1 VWCDAAQQY
10 LNAGLVDEMQ
20 LHLAPTLLGDGER
33 LFDTVHDLHGLAL
46 VETVAAKKVTHL
58 DSPENKSDAHLP
70 TLRSPA
76 IFARLQPDDSSFA
89 RAT

>member
-46 VETVAAKKVTHL
+46 GDGRGEES
-58 DSPENKSDAHLP
+58 DSS
-70 TLRSPA
+70 R
-76 IFARLQPDDSSFA
+76 FARE
-89 RAT
+89 